1 MKFTFFKVLFVLLA
15 VVTMSSCHISRK
27 KTDKNGKVVVISK
40 SKTANRKDNGLHKGW
55 YKNPN
60 NPHHP
65 RTTNPGHTKHRGN
78 GKGNT
83 TVVVVKGHNAT
94 SAKGKQP
101 AKGNHG
107 GKGNKGGKGG
117 GGHHGKGKGGKH

>member
-1 MKFTFFKVLFVLLA
+1 MKYKFLSLLCVLLA
-15 VVTMSSCHISRK
+15 VVTLSSCHISRK

-40 SKTANRKDNGLHKGW
+40 SKTATRKDNGLHKGW

-65 RTTNPGHTKHRGN
+65 NTTNPGHTKHKGN

-94 SAKGKQP
+94 ATKGKP
-101 AKGNHG
+101 AAKGNQGSKG
-107 GKGNKGGKGG
+107 GGQKAKAGNSGKGGKG
-117 GGHHGKGKGGKH
+117 KN